1 MVTVHTGAETIQ
13 GRKLFKGGNYMRK
26 YGMYNGH
33 TICTGKKLSRLFTSI
48 VGTTVKVE
56 NPAFYYV
63 INPKKVLI
71 SQISVFLIKETLSL
85 LVKAGVKK

>member
-1 MVTVHTGAETIQ
+1 
-13 GRKLFKGGNYMRK
+13 
-26 YGMYNGH
+26 MYNGL
-33 TICTGKKLSRLFTSI
+33 CTGKKLSRLFTSI